1 MTDNMPG
8 DLLILL
14 GFVFNLLAGVAFFLT
29 ARGNKSYENLARKSY
44 HVFTAVT
51 ALAVAYLFYLFFS
64 HNYAIKYV
72 HDYSDSSLSFF
83 YLLSAFWGGQ
93 EGTYLMWLF
102 LNALFGYIILK
113 RGAEYRLWAMVVYS
127 SVNLFFLVIL
137 LNLSPFAMLD
147 HRPADG
153 AGLNPLLQDP
163 WMVIH
168 PPIIFVGYAMSAVP
182 YALAMAALITGNF
195 SKWLA
200 KVFPWVVITALML
213 AAGNILGGYWAYK
226 TLGWGGYWA
235 WDPVENSSFI
245 PWFVSLA
252 LIHGLVIEKRS
263 GALRKTN
270 ILMTAFVFLLVI
282 YGTFLTRSGVLA
294 DFSVHSFVDLG
305 INQYLVGFL
314 VFFVALTLTLFLPRV
329 RKLGHASLNY
339 NYYNR
344 EFILFAGMTLLFLFS
359 VIVLFWT
366 SLPILSGL
374 FSNEPRAADVPTYN
388 GFALP
393 FAILFALLLT
403 VSPFL
408 NYNAFKPP
416 DWKKKLSITAVV
428 VAAVAFG
435 GFYFAANADTVFAVV
450 FTIVFTALVMY
461 LFKSDLLTSLVPS
474 VIVFGLTIVGC
485 VLLNVDDFTYILFF
499 AAAAMAIVSN
509 LTSIFGFL
517 PARWRI
523 MGGQLTHLGFGLMI
537 IGVLGSSAY
546 AVDQKMV
553 LPRGE
558 PGEAYGLAVWYEGMQ
573 NDITFPK
580 NKLLLT
586 YEEKGETFDIE
597 PELYFSERLNGIMR
611 KPYIQRNLLYDLYF
625 SPEQVQA
632 MDDQSGLVLEKGQ
645 TKAIGDYSFT
655 FVDFEMGEHGS
666 SSEMTVVANINV
678 VYEGDTVQIKP
689 ALKMMSGAGGRE
701 SVDVPAEFG
710 TGEKYQVTISQIIA
724 DRGAVGLKIPGL
736 AETGPPDR
744 LILAI
749 TRKPVINLVWVGTT
763 LILLGTII
771 VFVRRRSELA

>member
-14 GFVFNLLAGVAFFLT
+14 GFVFNLLAGVSFFLA
-29 ARGNKSYENLARKSY
+29 ARGNKSYENLAKKSY
-44 HVFTAVT
+44 HVFTIVT
-51 ALAVAYLFYLFFS
+51 ALAAAYLFYLFFS

-72 HDYSDSSLSFF
+72 HDYSDNSLSFF
-83 YLLSAFWGGQ
+83 YVLSAFWGGQ
-93 EGTYLMWLF
+93 EGTYLLWLLF
-102 LNALFGYIILK
+102 SALFGYIIL
-113 RGAEYRLWAMVVYS
+113 RRAGEYRLWAMVIYS

-137 LNLSPFAMLD
+137 LNLSPFEMLD

-168 PPIIFVGYAMSAVP
+168 PPIIFVGYAMAAVP
-182 YALAMAALITGNF
+182 YALAMAALIIGDF

-200 KVFPWVVITALML
+200 RVFPWVVITAMML

-252 LIHGLVIEKRS
+252 LLHGLIIEKRS

-282 YGTFLTRSGVLA
+282 YGTFLTRSGVLS

-305 INQYLVGFL
+305 VNQYLVGFL
-314 VFFVALTLTLFLPRV
+314 VFFVVLTLVLFLPRI
-329 RKLGHASLNY
+329 RRMGHAALNY
-339 NYYNR
+339 NFYNR
-344 EFILFAGMTLLFLFS
+344 EFVLFAGMTLLFVFS
-359 VIVLFWT
+359 VVVLFWT

-374 FSNEPRAADVPTYN
+374 FSSEPRAADVSTYN
-388 GFALP
+388 NFALP

-408 NYNAFKPP
+408 NFNGFTPP
-416 DWKKKLSITAVV
+416 GWKVKLI
-428 VAAVAFG
+428 VAALASAAV
-435 GFYFAANADTVFAVV
+435 GFVGFSLTVNADIVFAGV
-450 FTIVFTALVMY
+450 FTLALTALVMFT
-461 LFKSDLLTSLVPS
+461 FKSDLLKSIMPS
-474 VIVFGLTIVGC
+474 IIVFGLAIVAC
-485 VLLNVDDFTYILFF
+485 VLLDIDNFTYILFF

-509 LTSIFGFL
+509 LASIFGFL
-517 PARWRI
+517 PGRWRI

-537 IGVLGSSAY
+537 IGVLGSSAF
-546 AVDQKMV
+546 AVDQKLV

-558 PGEAYGLAVWYEGMQ
+558 TGEAYGLDITYEGMQ
-573 NDITFPK
+573 NDITFPQ
-580 NKLLLT
+580 NRLLLSYQQDGRT
-586 YEEKGETFDIE
+586 YDIE
-597 PELYFSERLNGIMR
+597 PQLYYSERLNGIMR
-611 KPYIQRNLLYDLYF
+611 KPYIKRNFLYDLYF
-625 SPEQVQA
+625 SPEQVQP
-632 MDDQSGLVLEKGQ
+632 MEGQNGLVLEKGE
-645 TKAIGDYSFT
+645 TRVFGDYALT
-655 FVDFEMGEHGS
+655 FVDFEMGGHGS
-666 SSEMTVVANINV
+666 GTEMTVVANVNV
-678 VYEGDTVQIKP
+678 AHLGDTVQIQP
-689 ALKMMSGAGGRE
+689 AVRMISDSVGRE

-710 TGEKYQVTISQIIA
+710 SETKYQVTISQIIA

-736 AETGPPDR
+736 VSSGPPDR

-763 LILLGTII
+763 LILLGAI
-771 VFVRRRSELA
+771 VVFFRRRSELS